1 MVWYMIPVVRQ
12 RSGKV
17 PPRNEREESN
27 PERSEGG
34 GYCRKTPNRQ
44 THRTAPQD
52 LVGLLPQVNPLTLKT
67 AEEVFG
73 NGVIVGIT
81 SAGHALADTIG
92 HQPFQ
97 IGPGRILHTPV
108 TVEDK
113 PFWRLAAA
121 VCHFQGR
128 KRQLRVDPPRDLK
141 QALRMRTPQSSW
153 YTGLLRLPDKASLRR
168 WVCK

>member
-52 LVGLLPQVNPLTLKT
+52 LVGLLPQVNPPTLKT

-92 HQPFQ
+92 HQPFL
-97 IGPGRILHTPV
+97 I
-108 TVEDK
+108 E
-113 PFWRLAAA
+113 
-121 VCHFQGR
+121 
-128 KRQLRVDPPRDLK
+128 
-141 QALRMRTPQSSW
+141 ALDAYCTPQSLWKISPF
-153 YTGLLRLPDKASLRR
+153 GGLRR
-168 WVCK
+168 RYAISRAASASCVSIRPEILNRL